1 MLSAEGNFFMATN
14 SNLGKNSR
22 LHLLGAMLL
31 LWCAAI
37 CGRLVYLQIFR
48 YGGFVKQAEHQ
59 QQREIPL
66 SAKRGVIYDRSG
78 KELAMSVLVDS
89 AFAVPSEVKDL
100 PTAVSLITR
109 ITRDDHNVVLADCRN
124 HKTFCWVARKADDE
138 TIERIK
144 SLNLQGIHFQKEPKR
159 FYPAR
164 DLAAQ
169 VVGTVGMEDVGQ
181 SGIEHAFDEEMRG
194 RAGKMFIS
202 VDARRQWFSDV
213 EKQPEP
219 GASLVLTI
227 DKNIQYIAEK
237 ELDQAIHDT
246 QAIAGTVI
254 VENPHT
260 GEILALAN
268 RPTFNPNLR
277 KEITPNALTNR
288 AVSYVYEPGSTFK
301 LVTISAALE
310 EKLTNP
316 DEVFDC
322 QMGSIVYN
330 GMRIRDSKPHGLL
343 PVWGVL
349 AESSDVGAIKIA
361 LRLGEDRLYKYIRAY
376 GFGQQTGIELP
387 GETRGLTKPVSRWS
401 KVSIA
406 AISMGQEI
414 GISPL
419 QLSGLIST
427 FANDGVWV
435 APCIVAGTVGP
446 NSAPQS
452 TPQTVAFHPGASR
465 RVISSYTAAEMRSM
479 MQKVVIEGT
488 GRKAILE
495 GYTSAGKTG
504 AAQKV
509 DPATGAYSKTKYIG
523 SFAGFAPVNNP
534 QIVVAVILDSA
545 VGLHQGGQISAPV
558 FRRISQQV
566 LEYLHVPHD
575 LPLAPQHQLLL
586 AKTKDKDLE
595 EGTPDHPGEPLET
608 AEVNSDSSDGTKAP
622 SVARATLRQAQGRL
636 SPATAGAD
644 GNVVQAAMREPV
656 SSNAVGGS
664 STQGNPSKTPDAGTP
679 AQAKLPSTGTVV
691 LDVEQGGIEV
701 PLFVGKTVRGSV
713 EAAQDIG
720 LELEAVGSGVARQQ
734 TPVAGTHV
742 AAGARVTV
750 QFGRKSQDLN
760 HRGHRVHRG
769 RRMNFSVPL
778 RVLCGKTLR
787 FDPQK
792 NRVIR

>member
-1 MLSAEGNFFMATN
+1 MPVTT
-14 SNLGKNSR
+14 SNLGKNPR
-22 LHLLGAMLL
+22 LYLMAAMLL
-31 LWCAAI
+31 FWSMAI
-37 CGRLVYLQIFR
+37 CGRLVYLQIFC
-48 YGGFVKQAEHQ
+48 YGSFTKQAEHQ

-66 SAKRGVIYDRSG
+66 SAKRGVIYDRAG
-78 KELAMSVLVDS
+78 HELAMSVLVDS
-89 AFAVPSEVKDL
+89 AFAVPTEVKDL

-109 ITRDDHNVVLADCRN
+109 ITGDDHNVVLTDCRN
-124 HKTFCWVARKADDE
+124 HKTFCWVARKANDE

-169 VVGTVGMEDVGQ
+169 VVGTVGMEDSGQ
-181 SGIEHAFDEEMRG
+181 SGIEHAFDDQLRG

-219 GASLVLTI
+219 GANVVLTI

-277 KEITPNALTNR
+277 KQITPNALTNR

-316 DEVFDC
+316 NEVFDC

-361 LRLGEDRLYKYIRAY
+361 LRLGEDRFYKYIRAY

-419 QLSGLIST
+419 QLAGLIST

-435 APCIVAGTVGP
+435 APRIVAGKVE
-446 NSAPQS
+446 PQG
-452 TPQTVAFHPGASR
+452 TPQTVAFHPGAWR

-479 MQKVVIEGT
+479 MQKVVLEGT

-504 AAQKV
+504 TAQKV

-523 SFAGFAPVNNP
+523 SFAGFAPLNNP

-545 VGLHQGGQISAPV
+545 VGLHQGGQVSAPV
-558 FRRISQQV
+558 FRRVAQQV
-566 LEYLHVPHD
+566 LEYLHTPHD
-575 LPLAPQHQLLL
+575 LPLAPNHQSLL
-586 AKTKDKDLE
+586 AKASLKDDKDLE

-608 AEVNSDSSDGTKAP
+608 ADVEKNNIAP
-622 SVARATLRQAQGRL
+622 SHT
-636 SPATAGAD
+636 PAIVGAE
-644 GNVVQAAMREPV
+644 GNVVQAALKQPEPPPGPIAAAKAE
-656 SSNAVGGS
+656 NLPK
-664 STQGNPSKTPDAGTP
+664 PSAESVANNDTAS
-679 AQAKLPSTGTVV
+679 AKPPLTGTVV

-701 PLFVGKTVRGSV
+701 PSFVGKTVRGAV
-713 EAAQDIG
+713 EAAQESG
-720 LELEAVGSGVARQQ
+720 LEIEAMGSGIARQQ
-734 TPVAGTHV
+734 SPLPGTRV
-742 AAGARVTV
+742 AAGAHVTV
-750 QFGRKSQDLN
+750 QFGK
-760 HRGHRVHRG
+760 
-769 RRMNFSVPL
+769 
-778 RVLCGKTLR
+778 
-787 FDPQK
+787 
-792 NRVIR
+792 

>member
-1 MLSAEGNFFMATN
+1 MVTN
-14 SNLGKNSR
+14 SNLGKNTR
-22 LHLLGAMLL
+22 LYLLGAMLL
-31 LWCAAI
+31 FWCVAI

-48 YGGFVKQAEHQ
+48 YGSFVKQAEHQ

-66 SAKRGVIYDRSG
+66 SAKRGVIYDRAG
-78 KELAMSVLVDS
+78 RELAMSVLVDS
-89 AFAVPSEVKDL
+89 AFAVPTEVKDL

-109 ITRDDHNVVLADCRN
+109 ITGEDRNVVLADCRN

-138 TIERIK
+138 IIERIK

-169 VVGTVGMEDVGQ
+169 VVGTVGMEDSGQ
-181 SGIEHAFDEEMRG
+181 SGIEHEFDDELRG

-219 GASLVLTI
+219 GESVVLTI

-316 DEVFDC
+316 NEVFDC

-330 GMRIRDSKPHGLL
+330 GMRIRDSRPHGLL

-361 LRLGEDRLYKYIRAY
+361 LRLGEDRFYKYIRAF

-419 QLSGLIST
+419 QLAGLIST

-435 APCIVAGTVGP
+435 APRIVAGKVEP
-446 NSAPQS
+446 NG

-479 MQKVVIEGT
+479 MQKVVLEGT

-504 AAQKV
+504 TAQKV

-523 SFAGFAPVNNP
+523 SFAGFAPLNNP

-545 VGLHQGGQISAPV
+545 VGLHQGGQVSAPV
-558 FRRISQQV
+558 FRRVAQQV
-566 LEYLHVPHD
+566 LEYLHTPHD
-575 LPLAPQHQLLL
+575 LPLAPNHQLLL
-586 AKTKDKDLE
+586 ASRAKDKDLE

-608 AEVNSDSSDGTKAP
+608 VDVNGDSS
-622 SVARATLRQAQGRL
+622 VAQAQGKP
-636 SPATAGAD
+636 SPAPIHAD
-644 GNVVQAAMREPV
+644 GYVVEAAMRQSESEAAASSDSGEASAKSPEVV
-656 SSNAVGGS
+656 SA
-664 STQGNPSKTPDAGTP
+664 PP
-679 AQAKLPSTGTVV
+679 KLPATGTVV

-701 PLFVGKTVRGSV
+701 PSFVGKTVRGAV
-713 EAAQDIG
+713 EAAQDAG
-720 LELEAVGSGVARQQ
+720 LELEAIGSGVARQQ
-734 TPVAGTHV
+734 SPP
-742 AAGARVTV
+742 AGAHVSAGAHVTV
-750 QFGRKSQDLN
+750 QFAQ
-760 HRGHRVHRG
+760 
-769 RRMNFSVPL
+769 
-778 RVLCGKTLR
+778 
-787 FDPQK
+787 
-792 NRVIR
+792 

>member
-1 MLSAEGNFFMATN
+1 MPFFRSLSGVPFTQPQRRLWALAQQSHTTQQRRSEVAQNTFKP
-14 SNLGKNSR
+14 GKNSR
-22 LHLLGAMLL
+22 LYLLGALL
-31 LWCAAI
+31 AFWCLAI
-37 CGRLVYLQIFR
+37 CLRLVYLQVFC
-48 YGGFVKQAEHQ
+48 YGTFARQAEHQ
-59 QQREIPL
+59 QQRAIPL
-66 SAKRGVIYDRSG
+66 SAKRGVIYDRAG
-78 KELAMSVLVDS
+78 RELAMSVLVDS

-109 ITRDDHNVVLADCRN
+109 ITGDDRNVVLADCHN
-124 HKTFCWVARKADDE
+124 HKTFCWVARKADDQ
-138 TIERIK
+138 TIERIR

-169 VVGTVGMEDVGQ
+169 VLGSVGMEDAGQ
-181 SGIEHAFDEEMRG
+181 SGIEHAFDDELRG
-194 RAGKMFIS
+194 RSGKMLIS
-202 VDARRQWFSDV
+202 VDARKQWYSSV
-213 EKQPEP
+213 ETQPEP
-219 GASLVLTI
+219 GENLVLTI

-237 ELDQAIHDT
+237 ELEQAIHDT
-246 QAIAGTVI
+246 KAIAGTVI

-277 KEITPNALTNR
+277 KQITPGALTNR

-310 EKLTNP
+310 EKVTNP

-349 AESSDVGAIKIA
+349 AESSDVGSIKIA
-361 LRLGEDRLYKYIRAY
+361 LRLGEDRFYRYIRAY

-419 QLSGLIST
+419 QLSGLVST
-427 FANDGVWV
+427 FANDGIWV
-435 APCIVAGTVGP
+435 APRILAGRVE
-446 NSAPQS
+446 PQGA
-452 TPQTVAFHPGASR
+452 PQTVVFHPANSR
-465 RVISSYTAAEMRSM
+465 RVISPYTAAEMRAM
-479 MQKVVIEGT
+479 MQKVVLEGT
-488 GRKAILE
+488 GRKAVLE
-495 GYTSAGKTG
+495 GYSSAGKTG
-504 AAQKV
+504 TAQKV
-509 DPATGAYSKTKYIG
+509 DPATGTYSKTKYIG

-545 VGLHQGGQISAPV
+545 VGLHQGGQVSAPV

-566 LEYLHVPHD
+566 LEYLHVAHD
-575 LPLAPQHQLLL
+575 LPLAPQHQLLM
-586 AKTKDKDLE
+586 ASHTRDKDLE

-608 AEVNSDSSDGTKAP
+608 AELNADSGVGKAT
-622 SVARATLRQAQGRL
+622 VARTL
-636 SPATAGAD
+636 SPAKTGAE
-644 GNVVQAAMREPV
+644 GNVVQAAIRETEPAAAAANLTRQPPATSPDT
-656 SSNAVGGS
+656 SSLQARL
-664 STQGNPSKTPDAGTP
+664 P
-679 AQAKLPSTGTVV
+679 ATGTVV

-701 PLFVGKTVRGSV
+701 PSFVG
-713 EAAQDIG
+713 
-720 LELEAVGSGVARQQ
+720 
-734 TPVAGTHV
+734 
-742 AAGARVTV
+742 
-750 QFGRKSQDLN
+750 
-760 HRGHRVHRG
+760 
-769 RRMNFSVPL
+769 
-778 RVLCGKTLR
+778 
-787 FDPQK
+787 
-792 NRVIR
+792 

>member
-1 MLSAEGNFFMATN
+1 MSTTANP
-14 SNLGKNSR
+14 SLGKNSR
-22 LHLLGAMLL
+22 LYFLGGMLL
-31 LWCAAI
+31 FWCVAI

-48 YGGFVKQAEHQ
+48 YGNFVKQAEHQ
-59 QQREIPL
+59 QQRAIPL
-66 SAKRGVIYDRSG
+66 SAKRGVIYDRAG
-78 KELAMSVLVDS
+78 HELAMSVLVDS

-109 ITRDDHNVVLADCRN
+109 ITGEDRNVVLADCRN

-144 SLNLQGIHFQKEPKR
+144 SLNLQGIHFQKEAKR

-169 VVGTVGMEDVGQ
+169 VVGSVGMEDAGQ
-181 SGIEHAFDEEMRG
+181 SGIEHEFDDELRG
-194 RAGKMFIS
+194 SPGKMVIS
-202 VDARRQWFSDV
+202 VDARRQWFSDI
-213 EKQPEP
+213 EKQPES
-219 GASLVLTI
+219 GENIVLTI

-268 RPTFNPNLR
+268 RPTFNPNSR
-277 KEITPNALTNR
+277 KQITPGALTNR
-288 AVSYVYEPGSTFK
+288 AVSYIYEPGSTFK

-316 DEVFDC
+316 NEVFDC

-361 LRLGEDRLYKYIRAY
+361 LRLGEDRFYKYIRAY

-414 GISPL
+414 GISPI
-419 QLSGLIST
+419 QLAGLVST
-427 FANDGVWV
+427 FANDGVWIS
-435 APCIVAGTVGP
+435 PHILAGKVEPQGL
-446 NSAPQS
+446 PQS
-452 TPQTVAFHPGASR
+452 VAFHPGASH
-465 RVISSYTAAEMRSM
+465 RVISSYTAAEMRAM
-479 MQKVVIEGT
+479 MQKVVLEGT

-504 AAQKV
+504 TAQKV

-545 VGLHQGGQISAPV
+545 VGLHQGGQVSAPV
-558 FRRISQQV
+558 FHRITQQV

-586 AKTKDKDLE
+586 AQARTKDKDLE

-608 AEVNSDSSDGTKAP
+608 AEVNGDSSDAAKT
-622 SVARATLRQAQGRL
+622 SVARA
-636 SPATAGAD
+636 SMPAKVTD
-644 GNVVQAAMREPV
+644 EGNVVQAALRQNEPQV
-656 SSNAVGGS
+656 STNAF
-664 STQGNPSKTPDAGTP
+664 QANTPNTTEGAAGTT
-679 AQAKLPSTGTVV
+679 KLPNTGTVI

-701 PLFVGKTVRGSV
+701 PSFVGKTVRGAV
-713 EAAQDIG
+713 EAAQDAG
-720 LELEAVGSGVARQQ
+720 LDLEAVGSGIARQQ
-734 TPVAGTHV
+734 VPLAGTHV
-742 AAGARVTV
+742 TAGARVTV
-750 QFGRKSQDLN
+750 QFGR
-760 HRGHRVHRG
+760 
-769 RRMNFSVPL
+769 
-778 RVLCGKTLR
+778 
-787 FDPQK
+787 
-792 NRVIR
+792 

>member
-1 MLSAEGNFFMATN
+1 MASN
-14 SNLGKNSR
+14 STPGKNSR
-22 LHLLGAMLL
+22 LHILGAVLV
-31 LWCAAI
+31 LWCVAI
-37 CGRLVYLQIFR
+37 CGRLVFLQIFS
-48 YGGFVKQAEHQ
+48 YGKFVKQAGHQ
-59 QQREIPL
+59 QQRAIPL
-66 SAKRGVIYDRSG
+66 AAKRGVIYDRAG
-78 KELAMSVLVDS
+78 HELAMSVLVDS
-89 AFAVPSEVKDL
+89 AFAVPTEVKDL

-109 ITRDDHNVVLADCRN
+109 ITGDDYNVVLADCRA
-124 HKTFCWVARKADDE
+124 HRTFCWVARKASDE
-138 TIERIK
+138 TIQRIN
-144 SLNLQGIHFQKEPKR
+144 SLKLQGIHFQKEPKR

-169 VVGTVGMEDVGQ
+169 VLGSVGMEDSGQ
-181 SGIEHAFDEEMRG
+181 SGIEHEFDDQLRG
-194 RAGKMFIS
+194 RPGKMFIS
-202 VDARRQWFSDV
+202 VDARRQWFADV
-213 EKQPEP
+213 ETQPDP
-219 GASLVLTI
+219 GDNLVLTV

-277 KEITPNALTNR
+277 KQITPGALTNR

-310 EKLTNP
+310 EKVTNP

-322 QMGSIVYN
+322 QMGAIVYN

-361 LRLGEDRLYKYIRAY
+361 LRLGEDRFYKYIRAY

-414 GISPL
+414 GISPM
-419 QLSGLIST
+419 QLAGLIST

-435 APCIVAGTVGP
+435 APRIVAGTVQPKG
-446 NSAPQS
+446 
-452 TPQTVAFHPGASR
+452 TPQTVAFHPGASH
-465 RVISSYTAAEMRSM
+465 RVISSFTAAEMRSM
-479 MQKVVIEGT
+479 MQKVVLEGT

-504 AAQKV
+504 TAQKV
-509 DPATGAYSKTKYIG
+509 DPATGVYSKTKYIG

-595 EGTPDHPGEPLET
+595 EGTPDHPGETLET
-608 AEVNSDSSDGTKAP
+608 AEVNGDTFAPTKP
-622 SVARATLRQAQGRL
+622 SVARAPT
-636 SPATAGAD
+636 PASAGGEA
-644 GNVVQAAMREPV
+644 NVVQAAMREPV
-656 SSNAVGGS
+656 SPDPANAVGS
-664 STQGNPSKTPDAGTP
+664 QEVPAKPPDAAASTQL
-679 AQAKLPSTGTVV
+679 KLPSTGTVV

-701 PLFVGKTVRGSV
+701 PTFVGKTVRGAV
-713 EAAQDIG
+713 ESAQDIG
-720 LELEAVGSGVARQQ
+720 LELDAVGSGVARQQ
-734 TPVAGTHV
+734 SPPAGTHV

-750 QFGRKSQDLN
+750 QFGR
-760 HRGHRVHRG
+760 
-769 RRMNFSVPL
+769 
-778 RVLCGKTLR
+778 
-787 FDPQK
+787 
-792 NRVIR
+792 

>member
-1 MLSAEGNFFMATN
+1 MATH
-14 SNLGKNSR
+14 STSDKKSR
-22 LHLLGAMLL
+22 LYLLGAILL
-31 LWCAAI
+31 LWCVVI
-37 CGRLVYLQIFR
+37 CGRLVFLQIFS
-48 YGGFVKQAEHQ
+48 YGKFVKQAGHQ
-59 QQREIPL
+59 QQRAIPL
-66 SAKRGVIYDRSG
+66 AAKRGVIYDRSG
-78 KELAMSVLVDS
+78 HELAMSVLVDS

-109 ITRDDHNVVLADCRN
+109 ITGDDYNVVLADCRA
-124 HKTFCWVARKADDE
+124 HKTFCWVARKASDE
-138 TIERIK
+138 TIERIN
-144 SLNLQGIHFQKEPKR
+144 SLKLQGIHFQKEPKR

-169 VVGTVGMEDVGQ
+169 VLGSVGMEDSGQ
-181 SGIEHAFDEEMRG
+181 SGIEHEFDDELRG
-194 RAGKMFIS
+194 RPGKMFIS
-202 VDARRQWFSDV
+202 VDAKRRWFADV
-213 EKQPEP
+213 ETQPDP
-219 GASLVLTI
+219 GDNLVLTI

-277 KEITPNALTNR
+277 KQITPGALTNR

-310 EKLTNP
+310 EKITNP
-316 DEVFDC
+316 DELFDC

-330 GMRIRDSKPHGLL
+330 GMRIRDSKPHGIL

-361 LRLGEDRLYKYIRAY
+361 LRLGEDRFYKYIRGY

-387 GETRGLTKPVSRWS
+387 GETRGLTKPPSRWS

-414 GISPL
+414 GISPI
-419 QLSGLIST
+419 QLAGLIST

-435 APCIVAGTVGP
+435 APRILTGTVQPRG
-446 NSAPQS
+446 
-452 TPQTVAFHPGASR
+452 TPQTVAFHPGASH
-465 RVISSYTAAEMRSM
+465 RVISPYTAAEMRSM
-479 MQKVVIEGT
+479 MQKVVLEGT

-504 AAQKV
+504 TAQKV

-523 SFAGFAPVNNP
+523 SFAGFAPLNNP

-558 FRRISQQV
+558 FKRITQQV

-586 AKTKDKDLE
+586 AKMKDKDLE

-608 AEVNSDSSDGTKAP
+608 AEVNNGSSEPAKGP
-622 SVARATLRQAQGRL
+622 SVAGARQ
-636 SPATAGAD
+636 PPTAGSD
-644 GNVVQAAMREPV
+644 GNVVQAAMRELLPAPT
-656 SSNAVGGS
+656 SQ
-664 STQGNPSKTPDAGTP
+664 TLPTKTSDPGAALP
-679 AQAKLPSTGTVV
+679 EKLPSTGTVV

-701 PLFVGKTVRGSV
+701 PSFVGKTVRGAV

-720 LELEAVGSGVARQQ
+720 LNLEAVGSGVARQQ
-734 TPVAGTHV
+734 SPAAGTHV

-750 QFGRKSQDLN
+750 QFGR
-760 HRGHRVHRG
+760 
-769 RRMNFSVPL
+769 
-778 RVLCGKTLR
+778 
-787 FDPQK
+787 
-792 NRVIR
+792 

>member
-1 MLSAEGNFFMATN
+1 MATN
-14 SNLGKNSR
+14 PILGKNSR
-22 LHLLGAMLL
+22 LYLLGGILL
-31 LWCAAI
+31 FWCLAI
-37 CGRLVYLQIFR
+37 SFRLVYLQIFR
-48 YGGFVKQAEHQ
+48 YGSFVKQAEHQ

-66 SAKRGVIYDRSG
+66 SAKRGVIYDRAG
-78 KELAMSVLVDS
+78 HELAMSVLVDS

-109 ITRDDHNVVLADCRN
+109 ITGEDHNVVLADCHS

-138 TIERIK
+138 TIQRIK
-144 SLNLQGIHFQKEPKR
+144 SLRLQGIHFQKEPKR

-169 VVGTVGMEDVGQ
+169 VVGTVGMEDSGQ
-181 SGIEHAFDEEMRG
+181 SGIEHAFDDELRG
-194 RAGKMFIS
+194 RAGKMSIS

-219 GASLVLTI
+219 GENLVLTV

-237 ELDQAIHDT
+237 ELEQAIHDT

-277 KEITPNALTNR
+277 KQITPGALTNR

-361 LRLGEDRLYKYIRAY
+361 LRLGEDRFYKYIRAY

-419 QLSGLIST
+419 QLSALIST

-435 APCIVAGTVGP
+435 APRIVSGTMD
-446 NSAPQS
+446 PQS
-452 TPQTVAFHPGASR
+452 SPEKSLPQTVAFHSGTSR

-479 MQKVVIEGT
+479 MQKVVLEGT

-504 AAQKV
+504 TAQKV

-545 VGLHQGGQISAPV
+545 VGLHQGGQVSAPV
-558 FRRISQQV
+558 FRRVTQQV
-566 LEYLHVPHD
+566 LEYLHTPHD

-586 AKTKDKDLE
+586 AQAKMKDKDLE

-608 AEVNSDSSDGTKAP
+608 AEVNGDTMPSSASKP
-622 SVARATLRQAQGRL
+622 SVAREP
-636 SPATAGAD
+636 SPANTRSD
-644 GNVVQAAMREPV
+644 GNVVQAAIRQNESMPGE
-656 SSNAVGGS
+656 AG
-664 STQGNPSKTPDAGTP
+664 PSGPARNEDVADA
-679 AQAKLPSTGTVV
+679 AALQAKIPATGTVV

-701 PLFVGKTVRGSV
+701 PSFVGKTVRGAV
-713 EAAQDIG
+713 ESAQDAG

-734 TPVAGTHV
+734 SPLAGTHV
-742 AAGARVTV
+742 AAGAHVTV
-750 QFGRKSQDLN
+750 QFGR
-760 HRGHRVHRG
+760 
-769 RRMNFSVPL
+769 
-778 RVLCGKTLR
+778 
-787 FDPQK
+787 
-792 NRVIR
+792 

>member
-1 MLSAEGNFFMATN
+1 MTPSN
-14 SNLGKNSR
+14 SNLAKNLR
-22 LHLLGAMLL
+22 LYLLGGILF
-31 LWCAAI
+31 LWCFAI
-37 CGRLVYLQIFR
+37 CGRLIYLQIFC
-48 YGGFVKQAEHQ
+48 YGNFAKQAEHQ
-59 QQREIPL
+59 QQREVPL
-66 SAKRGVIYDRSG
+66 SAKRGVIYDRAG
-78 KELAMSVLVDS
+78 HELAMSVLVDS

-109 ITRDDHNVVLADCRN
+109 ITGDDRNVVLADCRN
-124 HKTFCWVARKADDE
+124 HKTFCWVARKASDE
-138 TIERIK
+138 TIERIR

-169 VVGTVGMEDVGQ
+169 VVGTVGMEDAGQ
-181 SGIEHAFDEEMRG
+181 SGIEHAFDEQLRG
-194 RAGKMFIS
+194 HAGKMFIS

-219 GASLVLTI
+219 GESLVLTI

-316 DEVFDC
+316 SEVFDC

-361 LRLGEDRLYKYIRAY
+361 LRLGEDRFYKYIRAF

-414 GISPL
+414 GISPI
-419 QLSGLIST
+419 QLAGLVST

-435 APCIVAGTVGP
+435 APRIVTGKVE
-446 NSAPQS
+446 PQE
-452 TPQTVAFHPGASR
+452 TPQMVAFHPGTSR
-465 RVISSYTAAEMRSM
+465 RVISSFTAAEMRSM
-479 MQKVVIEGT
+479 MQKVVLEGT
-488 GRKAILE
+488 GRKAVLE

-504 AAQKV
+504 TAQKV

-523 SFAGFAPVNNP
+523 SFAGFAPINNP

-545 VGLHQGGQISAPV
+545 VGLHQGGQVSAPV
-558 FRRISQQV
+558 FHRVAQQV
-566 LEYLHVPHD
+566 LEYLHTPHD
-575 LPLAPQHQLLL
+575 LPLAPQHQLLM
-586 AKTKDKDLE
+586 ARAQTKENDLE

-608 AEVNSDSSDGTKAP
+608 AEVDSDASEGQKPSVVRAPTPVTPAGDGKVIQAAIRENEAPPALQQSSLTPAP
-622 SVARATLRQAQGRL
+622 SLTNDD
-636 SPATAGAD
+636 T
-644 GNVVQAAMREPV
+644 
-656 SSNAVGGS
+656 
-664 STQGNPSKTPDAGTP
+664 TKTPA
-679 AQAKLPSTGTVV
+679 TGTVV
-691 LDVEQGGIEV
+691 LAVEQGGVQV
-701 PLFVGKTVRGSV
+701 PTLVGKTVRGAL
-713 EAAQDIG
+713 EAAQDVG
-720 LELEAVGSGVARQQ
+720 LELEAVGSGIARQQ
-734 TPVAGTHV
+734 TPLPGTHV
-742 AAGARVTV
+742 PAGAHVTV
-750 QFGRKSQDLN
+750 QFGR
-760 HRGHRVHRG
+760 
-769 RRMNFSVPL
+769 
-778 RVLCGKTLR
+778 
-787 FDPQK
+787 
-792 NRVIR
+792 

>member
-1 MLSAEGNFFMATN
+1 MASN
-14 SNLGKNSR
+14 PNLGKNSR
-22 LHLLGAMLL
+22 LYLMGAMLL
-31 LWCAAI
+31 FWCVAI

-48 YGGFVKQAEHQ
+48 YGSFVKQAEHQ
-59 QQREIPL
+59 QQRAIPL
-66 SAKRGVIYDRSG
+66 SAKRGVIYDRAG
-78 KELAMSVLVDS
+78 HELAMSVLVDS
-89 AFAVPSEVKDL
+89 AFAVPTEVKDL
-100 PTAVSLITR
+100 PTAISLITR
-109 ITRDDHNVVLADCRN
+109 ITGEDHNVVLADCRN

-144 SLNLQGIHFQKEPKR
+144 SLRLQGIHFQKEPKR

-169 VVGTVGMEDVGQ
+169 VVGTVGMEDSGQ
-181 SGIEHAFDEEMRG
+181 SGIEHAFENELRG

-219 GASLVLTI
+219 GESLVLTI

-277 KEITPNALTNR
+277 KEITPAALTNR

-316 DEVFDC
+316 DEIFDC

-361 LRLGEDRLYKYIRAY
+361 LRLGEDRFYKYIRAY

-419 QLSGLIST
+419 QLAGLVST

-435 APCIVAGTVGP
+435 APRILAGKVEPQGT
-446 NSAPQS
+446 PQS
-452 TPQTVAFHPGASR
+452 VAFHPGVSH
-465 RVISSYTAAEMRSM
+465 RVISSFTAGEMRSM
-479 MQKVVIEGT
+479 MQKVVLEGT

-504 AAQKV
+504 TAQKV

-523 SFAGFAPVNNP
+523 SFAGFAPINNP

-545 VGLHQGGQISAPV
+545 VGLHQGGQVSAPV
-558 FRRISQQV
+558 FRRVAQQV
-566 LEYLHVPHD
+566 LEYLHTPHD
-575 LPLAPQHQLLL
+575 LPLAPKHQLLL
-586 AKTKDKDLE
+586 AQAQMKDKDLE

-608 AEVNSDSSDGTKAP
+608 AEVNSDSAQPAAGKDR
-622 SVARATLRQAQGRL
+622 VARALL
-636 SPATAGAD
+636 PATAGSE
-644 GNVVQAAMREPV
+644 GTVVQATMRRSEPV
-656 SSNAVGGS
+656 GAAAAQSSQAAAKS
-664 STQGNPSKTPDAGTP
+664 PDDAS
-679 AQAKLPSTGTVV
+679 AQPKLPATGTVI

-701 PLFVGKTVRGSV
+701 PSFLGKTVRGAV
-713 EAAQDIG
+713 EAAQDAG

-734 TPVAGTHV
+734 SPPAGTPV
-742 AAGARVTV
+742 AAGAHVTV
-750 QFGRKSQDLN
+750 QFGRKVTS
-760 HRGHRVHRG
+760 
-769 RRMNFSVPL
+769 P
-778 RVLCGKTLR
+778 T
-787 FDPQK
+787 P
-792 NRVIR
+792 

>member
-1 MLSAEGNFFMATN
+1 MA
-14 SNLGKNSR
+14 SNRVSDRTLGKNSR
-22 LHLLGAMLL
+22 LYLLGAVLL
-31 LWCAAI
+31 LWCVAI
-37 CGRLVYLQIFR
+37 CGRLVFLQIFS
-48 YGGFVKQAEHQ
+48 YGKFVKQAGHQ
-59 QQREIPL
+59 QQRAIPL
-66 SAKRGVIYDRSG
+66 AAKRGVIYDRAG
-78 KELAMSVLVDS
+78 RELAMSVLVDS
-89 AFAVPSEVKDL
+89 AFAVPTEVKDL

-109 ITRDDHNVVLADCRN
+109 ITGDDYNVVLADCRA
-124 HKTFCWVARKADDE
+124 HKTFCWVARKANDE
-138 TIERIK
+138 TIERIN
-144 SLNLQGIHFQKEPKR
+144 SLKLQGIHFQKEPKR

-169 VVGTVGMEDVGQ
+169 VLGSVGMEDSGQ
-181 SGIEHAFDEEMRG
+181 SGIEHEFDDQLHG
-194 RAGKMFIS
+194 HPGKMAIS
-202 VDARRQWFSDV
+202 VDARKQWFADV
-213 EKQPEP
+213 ETQPTP
-219 GASLVLTI
+219 GDNLVLTI

-237 ELDQAIHDT
+237 ELEQAIHDT

-277 KEITPNALTNR
+277 KQITPGALNNR
-288 AVSYVYEPGSTFK
+288 AVSYAYEPGSTFK

-316 DEVFDC
+316 DEMFDC

-330 GMRIRDSKPHGLL
+330 GMRIRDAKPHGLL

-349 AESSDVGAIKIA
+349 AESSDVGSIKIA
-361 LRLGEDRLYKYIRAY
+361 LRLGEDRFYKYIRAY

-387 GETRGLTKPVSRWS
+387 GETRGMTKPVSRWS

-414 GISPL
+414 GISPI
-419 QLSGLIST
+419 QLTGLIST

-435 APCIVAGTVGP
+435 APRIVAGTASP
-446 NSAPQS
+446 QAPL
-452 TPQTVAFHPGASR
+452 QTVAFHPGASH
-465 RVISSYTAAEMRSM
+465 RVISPYTAAEMRSM
-479 MQKVVIEGT
+479 MEKVVLDAHGT
-488 GRKAILE
+488 GRRAILE

-504 AAQKV
+504 TAQKV

-534 QIVVAVILDSA
+534 QIVVAVILDSS
-545 VGLHQGGQISAPV
+545 VGLHQGGQVSAPV

-566 LEYLHVPHD
+566 LEYMHVPHD

-586 AKTKDKDLE
+586 AKTRDKDLE

-608 AEVNSDSSDGTKAP
+608 AEVNGAP
-622 SVARATLRQAQGRL
+622 AEPAKPSNVARAP
-636 SPATAGAD
+636 SPANAGSD
-644 GNVVQAAMREPV
+644 RNIVQAAMRETM
-656 SSNAVGGS
+656 S
-664 STQGNPSKTPDAGTP
+664 AGTASQEVP
-679 AQAKLPSTGTVV
+679 AKPPESGSARSAKLPSTGTVV

-701 PLFVGKTVRGSV
+701 PSFVGKTVRSAV

-720 LELEAVGSGVARQQ
+720 LQLDAVGSGVARQQ
-734 TPVAGTHV
+734 SPAAGTHV

-750 QFGRKSQDLN
+750 QFGR
-760 HRGHRVHRG
+760 
-769 RRMNFSVPL
+769 
-778 RVLCGKTLR
+778 
-787 FDPQK
+787 
-792 NRVIR
+792 